1 MPKHNAPKI
10 NWAPISTRIADIVE
24 RLTEQ
29 NFCIDVAE
37 RILRHLQSGLI
48 WRNDLNQP
56 VISAF
61 WSKETLEHFKL
72 NNFKPLLEREVYIE
86 SNDYSYLNLTEM
98 NTNNIKS
105 GETTYVVDLLFDTTD
120 TKRGEDLNTW
130 ISINQD
136 FKESLRSKW
145 MADVL
150 AYWIK
155 EDRLVTR
162 KKKMPKL
169 DEYWNYEDYVRMT
182 RVWDPELNISIVFI
196 TGTYDLYKN

>member
-10 NWAPISTRIADIVE
+10 NWALISTRIAGIVE

-29 NFCIDVAE
+29 NFCIDIAE
-37 RILRHLQSGLI
+37 RILRELQSGLI

-56 VISAF
+56 VISAY
-61 WSKETLEHFKL
+61 WSKEVLQHFKL
-72 NNFKPLLEREVYIE
+72 NDFKPLIEREVYIE
-86 SNDYSYLNLTEM
+86 SNFYSYLNLTEM

-105 GETTYVVDLLFDTTD
+105 GGTTYVVDLLFDTTD
-120 TKRGEDLNTW
+120 RKRGEDLNTW

-136 FKESLRSKW
+136 FKDSLRNKW

-169 DEYWNYEDYVRMT
+169 EEYWNYEDYIKLT
-182 RVWDPELNISIVFI
+182 RVWDPELNIFIVFI
-196 TGTYDLYKN
+196 TGTYDLYA